1 VELVKVIEKKV
12 IKDYF
17 VLTVETNKTFNSKPG
32 QFFMLNLLDSLN
44 LPKPFSVMDEKGNYL
59 SFLIKIVGSF
69 TEKISSLKY
78 GDSLLIRGPYG
89 VPIINKIDLTKKYI
103 LLGGGCGSA
112 PLIYFS
118 KEYPQLVKDTLFS
131 FKEVYIQSILPK
143 LTLFID
149 DIMGMTPVEF
159 LSQNQE
165 KLENSGA
172 ILCGSK
178 GLLNSFFDTFPN
190 MKNRSYVSLEENMGC
205 GSGLCK
211 GCPVQTVAG
220 VKMVC
225 KDGPIFKANE
235 VNLEWK

>member
-1 VELVKVIEKKV
+1 VELVRVIEKKL

-17 VLTVETNKTFNSKPG
+17 VLVVETKEPFNSQPG
-32 QFFMLNLLDSLN
+32 QFFMINFLDTPN
-44 LPKPFSVMDEKGNYL
+44 LPKPFSVMDEKGIYL
-59 SFLIKIVGSF
+59 TFLIKIVGPF
-69 TEKISSLKY
+69 TEKLSTIKY
-78 GDSLLIRGPYG
+78 GDFLFIRGPYG

-118 KEYPQLVKDTLFS
+118 KEYPMLVKYTLFS
-131 FKEVYIQSILPK
+131 FKEVYIQSILPNFP
-143 LTLFID
+143 LFID
-149 DIMGMTPVEF
+149 DVMGITPIEF
-159 LSQNQE
+159 LSQNKEQ
-165 KLENSGA
+165 LVDLGT

-178 GLLNSFFDTFPN
+178 GLLKSFFDTFPN

-205 GSGLCK
+205 GAGLCK
-211 GCPVQTVAG
+211 GCPIQTVDG